1 MPWHNFAQCRE
12 DGCKCGLTCLNSHDK
27 RAGETRIIMENK
39 MPHFLKLI
47 TLASFVAIGSTAM
60 AQDSETP
67 KPQDDATATTA
78 EATDTTADSTAT
90 ADETLATEEAPVVA
104 GEEAAGETPEGLSMG
119 EEVVDENG
127 PGTTYIVERFEAWE
141 LRCVRVEEGQKE
153 PCHLFQLML
162 DKEDNPI
169 AEMNFVTLANGG
181 QAVAGGTIVAP
192 LETLL
197 TKQVTLSVDTGAKK
211 RYPFRFCS
219 PIGCYAQIGF
229 SNGDVSSFKRG
240 NEASLTI
247 IPAFAPDEKITV
259 KLSLAGFTKAY
270 DALKAKD

>member
-1 MPWHNFAQCRE
+1 
-12 DGCKCGLTCLNSHDK
+12 
-27 RAGETRIIMENK
+27 

-47 TLASFVAIGSTAM
+47 TLASFVAVGSTAV

-67 KPQDDATATTA
+67 KPVDDAATAVAEAAESAADTATDA
-78 EATDTTADSTAT
+78 VEGAADTVTDSTAT
-90 ADETLATEEAPVVA
+90 TEDTPVVT
-104 GEEAAGETPEGLSMG
+104 GEEATGETPDGLSMG
-119 EEVVDENG
+119 EEVVDENA
-127 PGTTYIVERFEAWE
+127 PGTTFVADRFDAWE

-153 PCHLFQLML
+153 PCHLFQLMK

-169 AEMNFVTLANGG
+169 AEMNFVTLADGG
-181 QAVAGGTIVAP
+181 QAVAGATIVAP

-197 TKQVTLSVDTGAKK
+197 TKQLTLSVDTGAKK

-219 PIGCYAQIGF
+219 VIGCYSQIGF
-229 SNGDVSSFKRG
+229 SNADVASFKRG

-247 IPAFAPDEKITV
+247 VPAFAPEEKITV

-270 DALKAKD
+270 EALKALQ